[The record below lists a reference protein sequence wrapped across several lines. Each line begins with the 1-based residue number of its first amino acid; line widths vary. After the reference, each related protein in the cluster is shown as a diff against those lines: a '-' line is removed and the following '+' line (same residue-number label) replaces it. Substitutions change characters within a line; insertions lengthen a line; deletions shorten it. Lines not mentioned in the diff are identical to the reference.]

1 MLLSGTGSQLKHYTV
16 VPFCYQFNINKISGL
31 FVFNYFFV
39 KKVVFFLQTCHVYAS
54 DDKLGLRTVDAYL
67 TGRGD
72 SFAFQTDEGFFQ
84 RFKRNYS
91 LQCSKHYKGLNTVST
106 NDYVCASRVKNP
118 TTFSLHNTTSLYLD
132 IHRLMKRYSGNY
144 S

>member
-31 FVFNYFFV
+31 FVFDYLFV

-54 DDKLGLRTVDAYL
+54 NDKLGLRTVDAYL

-106 NDYVCASRVKNP
+106 NDYVCASRVKNL

>member
-16 VPFCYQFNINKISGL
+16 VPFWYQFNINKVSGL
-31 FVFNYFFV
+31 FVFNYLFV
-39 KKVVFFLQTCHVYAS
+39 KKVVFYAS
-54 DDKLGLRTVDAYL
+54 DDKLGLHTVDAYS

-91 LQCSKHYKGLNTVST
+91 LQCSKHCKGLNTVST
-106 NDYVCASRVKNP
+106 NNYICASRVKNP
-118 TTFSLHNTTSLYLD
+118 TTFSLHNTTSIYLD